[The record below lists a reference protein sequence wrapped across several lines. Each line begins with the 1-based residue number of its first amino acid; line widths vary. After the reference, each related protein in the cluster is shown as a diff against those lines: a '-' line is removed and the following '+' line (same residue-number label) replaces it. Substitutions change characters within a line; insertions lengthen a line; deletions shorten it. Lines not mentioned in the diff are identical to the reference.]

1 MEVADH
7 LRTSLEFLEV
17 SELEFAAGA
26 VMQASEKLWG
36 AASQIIIAAAKE
48 RDWPHTS
55 HPSLKAAAGWLA
67 EEYGDQAIAA
77 DFALSE
83 KFHKNFYHNLMEDYE
98 IAESRPIVRQ
108 FVQRMHQR
116 LTAAGPG
123 VS

>member
-17 SELEFAAGA
+17 SEHEFADGA

-48 RDWPHTS
+48 RGWPHTS
-55 HPSLKAAAGWLA
+55 HPSLKTAAGGLA

-98 IAESRPIVRQ
+98 IAEARPIVRQ
-108 FVQRMHQR
+108 FVQPMHRR
-116 LTAAGPG
+116 LTAAGTG